1 MHAVQRG
8 AAQAYVHAVQR
19 GAAQA
24 YVRAVQRGAA
34 VQIQHQCIKNFD
46 GKQSLERLDVKEQG
60 KIT

>member
-1 MHAVQRG
+1 MQAVQRG
-8 AAQAYVHAVQR
+8 AAQAYVH
-19 GAAQA
+19 
-24 YVRAVQRGAA
+24 AVQRGAA